1 MRSSKRLRGKE
12 RSRSRNLAG
21 AYQAEPP
28 RECAPQV
35 VRGEIASGN
44 QVVDDPSND
53 FFSEVLKTW
62 PEINAMER
70 KVLGRGSHRS
80 GSMPGNSHKIHDDPG
95 DLRSASRQWEE

>member
-1 MRSSKRLRGKE
+1 M
-12 RSRSRNLAG
+12 
-21 AYQAEPP
+21 
-28 RECAPQV
+28 PQV

-70 KVLGRGSHRS
+70 KVLGR
-80 GSMPGNSHKIHDDPG
+80 
-95 DLRSASRQWEE
+95 RQP